1 MIEENLNSQ
10 YTSGRGSSDRE
21 IERICFPPKRGLL
34 RENDG
39 GTCEQGAGI
48 FSGGC
53 GQGDRKDRRFFST
66 VSRQMNPLFGM
77 SFLQTPGC
85 MIHRGRQSCCW
96 GLTSPGI
103 PQAGSC
109 VRTDAALSCHTERE
123 RKEKGSSHLSGRQS
137 GNV

>member
-1 MIEENLNSQ
+1 MIEEKFEFRNIRRDEALQ
-10 YTSGRGSSDRE
+10 TAE

-96 GLTSPGI
+96 GLTCSRNT
-103 PQAGSC
+103 AGR
-109 VRTDAALSCHTERE
+109 VL
-123 RKEKGSSHLSGRQS
+123 RQ
-137 GNV
+137 N